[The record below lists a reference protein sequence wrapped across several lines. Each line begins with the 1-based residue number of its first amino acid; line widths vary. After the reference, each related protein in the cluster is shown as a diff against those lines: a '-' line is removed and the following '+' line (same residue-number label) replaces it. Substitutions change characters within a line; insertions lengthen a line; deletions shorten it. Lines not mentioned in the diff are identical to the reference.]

1 MAFFEK
7 RNWKIIASGV
17 LLLCSVIGLLLA
29 LNLSPYPADSQVAA
43 QKVQKVLD
51 ARMGQ
56 LDSYVQKALEGDNTQ
71 WMDLGEVPQDMVI
84 YRYVNDTLQSW
95 ANRFTISNDDIG
107 RKVVVQQF
115 TSQRASLSSPLLAVT
130 PVVQFLNLGPTWYL
144 TYLKEQG
151 DTKVIA
157 GLEIMSET
165 LSTQGNGVNRS
176 LGLGSQFSVKPLSFS
191 GGSAVSFQEVPQF
204 KILFDTFK
212 SYTLSKAYM
221 IWVALLLFVAALLL
235 FLSAERTLKRYYI
248 VLAGFLAVLLGMYLF
263 GFRLQEEAEM
273 FSPTL
278 YADGPLLYSLA
289 AVVIINLALTLLVGT
304 TYMIR
309 GELYRRLQEKKT
321 AGPLAALSICACALA
336 VGILV
341 YSFFALRS
349 IILNSSI
356 NLELYKLEGL
366 SWYTLV
372 VYASF
377 LGLLMMVPLL
387 LQLLRPALKKWLNIH
402 LETMSRTNLA
412 IYALLISV
420 FMVSV
425 AAVFGFRKEQDRVS
439 LWANRLSID
448 RDITLELELR
458 SVENEIAADVL
469 IASLSVLDNTNSV
482 VLNRIMDYY
491 MSRLSQDYDVSVFI
505 LNQDNSTPQAVEY
518 VYSRIQDG
526 KPIFDNSRFVYNT
539 TSQGHSRYAALF
551 TFYSGSYGPSNML
564 LEVEPKANK
573 EDRGFSSLLG
583 YTSPGRVTIPA
594 RYSYAKY
601 DSGKLTSYRGA
612 YPYVRTLSDDLL
624 REMSSAQRTYLE
636 RDSYSHFV
644 NNISDDEIIVIS
656 RPKTPNTNFLLDF
669 IFVALIAYAALSI
682 MAFSRKRRPLMER
695 TYYRTRVT
703 TTLVASLVLTM
714 VVLALVSVLFVY
726 RRNDANRHM
735 MMVEKI
741 SSIQNLLE
749 SRCRN
754 VRDFTELTSQEFT
767 SALETV
773 SDMTGSDIMLYTP
786 TGVAFK
792 STTQEVLDNMLFGS
806 RIDADAF
813 KQISFDGSRYFIDR
827 DMLNGHKYYSLYAP
841 VCNDSGQMLAIA
853 SSPYIASNYDFE
865 TEAIIHTIALLCV
878 FLILMFIARILIGN
892 IVDRMFK
899 PLSELGS
906 KMGASDV
913 DSLEYLEYDRDDEIT
928 TLVQSYNKM
937 VSDLSDSTRK
947 LAQAERDKAWSGMAR
962 QVAHEIKNPLTPMKL
977 QLQRLIRLK
986 QKGDPHWQDIFD
998 EVAKV
1003 VLDHIDILS
1012 ETANEFSTFAK
1023 LYTEEPTS
1031 MDLDLVLREEI
1042 AMFDNRENIQINYMG
1057 LKDAVAT
1064 GPKPQLTR
1072 VFVNLINNA
1081 IQAVEEQG
1089 GGTIQISL
1097 RNSSSGDGFYDIVFE
1112 DSGPGVASENVDKLF
1127 TPNFTTKSS
1136 GTGLGLAISRSI
1148 LERCGARI
1156 SYSRSFVLGG
1166 ACFTIVYPK

>member
-7 RNWKIIASGV
+7 RNWKNIASGV

-235 FLSAERTLKRYYI
+235 FLLAERTLKRYYI

-263 GFRLQEEAEM
+263 GFRLQEETEM

-309 GELYRRLQEKKT
+309 VELYRRLQEKKT

-469 IASLSVLDNTNSV
+469 IASLSVLDNFP
-482 VLNRIMDYY
+482 RIM
-491 MSRLSQDYDVSVFI
+491 
-505 LNQDNSTPQAVEY
+505 TCPC
-518 VYSRIQDG
+518 
-526 KPIFDNSRFVYNT
+526 
-539 TSQGHSRYAALF
+539 
-551 TFYSGSYGPSNML
+551 SY
-564 LEVEPKANK
+564 
-573 EDRGFSSLLG
+573 
-583 YTSPGRVTIPA
+583 
-594 RYSYAKY
+594 
-601 DSGKLTSYRGA
+601 
-612 YPYVRTLSDDLL
+612 
-624 REMSSAQRTYLE
+624 
-636 RDSYSHFV
+636 
-644 NNISDDEIIVIS
+644 
-656 RPKTPNTNFLLDF
+656 
-669 IFVALIAYAALSI
+669 
-682 MAFSRKRRPLMER
+682 
-695 TYYRTRVT
+695 
-703 TTLVASLVLTM
+703 
-714 VVLALVSVLFVY
+714 
-726 RRNDANRHM
+726 
-735 MMVEKI
+735 
-741 SSIQNLLE
+741 
-749 SRCRN
+749 
-754 VRDFTELTSQEFT
+754 
-767 SALETV
+767 
-773 SDMTGSDIMLYTP
+773 
-786 TGVAFK
+786 
-792 STTQEVLDNMLFGS
+792 
-806 RIDADAF
+806 
-813 KQISFDGSRYFIDR
+813 
-827 DMLNGHKYYSLYAP
+827 
-841 VCNDSGQMLAIA
+841 
-853 SSPYIASNYDFE
+853 
-865 TEAIIHTIALLCV
+865 
-878 FLILMFIARILIGN
+878 
-892 IVDRMFK
+892 
-899 PLSELGS
+899 
-906 KMGASDV
+906 
-913 DSLEYLEYDRDDEIT
+913 
-928 TLVQSYNKM
+928 
-937 VSDLSDSTRK
+937 
-947 LAQAERDKAWSGMAR
+947 
-962 QVAHEIKNPLTPMKL
+962 
-977 QLQRLIRLK
+977 
-986 QKGDPHWQDIFD
+986 
-998 EVAKV
+998 
-1003 VLDHIDILS
+1003 
-1012 ETANEFSTFAK
+1012 
-1023 LYTEEPTS
+1023 
-1031 MDLDLVLREEI
+1031 
-1042 AMFDNRENIQINYMG
+1042 
-1057 LKDAVAT
+1057 
-1064 GPKPQLTR
+1064 
-1072 VFVNLINNA
+1072 
-1081 IQAVEEQG
+1081 
-1089 GGTIQISL
+1089 
-1097 RNSSSGDGFYDIVFE
+1097 
-1112 DSGPGVASENVDKLF
+1112 
-1127 TPNFTTKSS
+1127 
-1136 GTGLGLAISRSI
+1136 
-1148 LERCGARI
+1148 
-1156 SYSRSFVLGG
+1156 
-1166 ACFTIVYPK
+1166 